1 MRTNNKLN
9 PHMTTRVHYSDQH
22 TVFHSCLSIIYLSFI
37 VGVSADEVKVETLKD
52 ILRILKPKE
61 DSFVRITVARG
72 TILQDSI
79 AVFKRRSFDLNDP
92 VRISFESE
100 LAVDAGGPK
109 REYFTLLMKE
119 LLSPSNPI
127 LGFHV
132 TSPISNVQNQEA
144 YRNFTFI

>member
-1 MRTNNKLN
+1 MEALVLEERGKPRTRRKTSRSRVENQNNELN

-22 TVFHSCLSIIYLSFI
+22 TVFHSCLSIIYFSLI

-79 AVFKRRSFDLNDP
+79 AVFNEVL
-92 VRISFESE
+92 I
-100 LAVDAGGPK
+100 
-109 REYFTLLMKE
+109 
-119 LLSPSNPI
+119 
-127 LGFHV
+127 
-132 TSPISNVQNQEA
+132 
-144 YRNFTFI
+144 